1 MARGVAAARAAL
13 AGTPLRVGIVGLGA
27 GSLACYAQRGEAWR
41 FYEIDPVV
49 ARIATDPKLFDFL
62 DRCRPDPDIVIG
74 DARLTLAQERP
85 ESFGYLVIDAFSSDS
100 IPVHLLTAEALYLFV
115 DKLDPDGLL
124 ALHVSN
130 NHLDLVPALA
140 STIALVPG
148 VAAAFVDDDRPQQG
162 LDALS
167 SRVVFIAR
175 KPAVLARVLQW
186 PDARPLRPGPARP
199 WTDDHSDV
207 LSALVRRLW

>member
-1 MARGVAAARAAL
+1 LRA
-13 AGTPLRVGIVGLGA
+13 GIVGLGA

-62 DRCRPDPDIVIG
+62 DRCLPGPDIVIG
-74 DARLTLAQERP
+74 DARLTLAQERA
-85 ESFGYLVIDAFSSDS
+85 ESFGYLVIDAFSSDA
-100 IPVHLLTAEALYLFV
+100 IPVHLLTAEALRLFV
-115 DKLDPDGLL
+115 DKLDPDGLI

-148 VAAAFVDDDRPQQG
+148 VVAAFVDDDRPQQS

-167 SRVVFIAR
+167 SRVVFVAR
-175 KPAVLARVLQW
+175 NAATLAPVLQW
-186 PDARPLRPGPARP
+186 SNARPLERGRDRA
-199 WTDDHSDV
+199 WTDDYSDV
-207 LSALVRRLW
+207 LSALIRRWW